1 MVTQFTPLASTFG
14 GALIGAAAVM
24 WMLFNGRISGISGIL
39 GSLLPPY
46 ANVSFAEA
54 AAFILGLVGAPV
66 LWMVLTARPIQQSV
80 STNVILMATAGLL
93 VGIGTIYGYGCISGH
108 GVCQKRDAAGWG
120 WRDALGRK
128 QTCNWLVLHR
138 AADRFPGLQSSLHM
152 A

>member
-14 GALIGAAAVM
+14 GALIGAAAVI

-46 ANVSFAEA
+46 ANASFAEA
-54 AAFILGLVGAPV
+54 AAFILGLVAAPL

-93 VGIGTIYGYGCISGH
+93 VGVGAMYGYGCTSGH
-108 GVCQKRDAAGWG
+108 GVCGLARLSY
-120 WRDALGRK
+120 RS
-128 QTCNWLVLHR
+128 LVATLI
-138 AADRFPGLQSSLHM
+138 FM
-152 A
+152 ATGVATVFVTRHVIGG

>member
-14 GALIGAAAVM
+14 GALIGAAAVI

-46 ANVSFAEA
+46 ANASFAEA
-54 AAFILGLVGAPV
+54 AAFILGLVGAPL

-93 VGIGTIYGYGCISGH
+93 VGIGTAYGYGCTSGH
-108 GVCQKRDAAGWG
+108 GVCGLARLSY
-120 WRDALGRK
+120 RS
-128 QTCNWLVLHR
+128 LVATLI
-138 AADRFPGLQSSLHM
+138 FM
-152 A
+152 ATGFATVFVTRHVIGG